1 MDAKVI
7 KDKLLLERWIA
18 GRLTPPE
25 ARYFED
31 LVRKQKGLAEELGL
45 PDVLRRMM
53 RLLDD
58 TGLEWQEKPPRFWH
72 NPVVPAALA
81 LVAVLGIGAA
91 LYFVLGKSR
100 LGTQYNDFRT
110 EALQG
115 LLVEP
120 IGTETTH
127 VHLARPGEPGL
138 ATYAIGS
145 RKAPTFAELRPDVR
159 LLSGHLYS
167 AKIQRDD
174 GTFWGRFDNLL
185 RDSNGELRIALNS
198 GAFAAGTYSLE
209 VRQINLR
216 GDGEVVGLAK
226 LVIKPSN

>member
-1 MDAKVI
+1 MDVKLI
-7 KDKLLLERWIA
+7 RDKQLLERWVA
-18 GRLTPPE
+18 GKLAPPE

-31 LVRKQKGLAEELGL
+31 LVRKQPSLADELAL
-45 PDVLRRMM
+45 PDTLKKLM

-58 TGLEWQEKPPRFWH
+58 TGLEWQEQSPKFWH
-72 NPVVPAALA
+72 NALVPVGLAA
-81 LVAVLGIGAA
+81 VAVLAIGAA
-91 LYFVLGKSR
+91 LFLGLGKSR
-100 LGTQYNDFRT
+100 LGTQYNEFKSD
-110 EALQG
+110 ALQG
-115 LLVEP
+115 LLNEP
-120 IGTETTH
+120 IATRTTA
-127 VHLARPGEPGL
+127 VHLTKPGEPGL

-159 LLSGHLYS
+159 LMSGHLYS

-198 GAFAAGTYSLE
+198 GAFAAGNYTLE

-216 GDGEVVGLAK
+216 GDGEVVGVARLS
-226 LVIKPSN
+226 VTPGN